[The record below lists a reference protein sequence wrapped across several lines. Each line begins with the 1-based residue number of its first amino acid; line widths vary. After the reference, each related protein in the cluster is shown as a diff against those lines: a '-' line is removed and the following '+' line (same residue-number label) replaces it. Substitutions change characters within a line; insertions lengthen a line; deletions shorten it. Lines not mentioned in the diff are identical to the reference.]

1 MTHYS
6 YSVQKDGYAFGYL
19 HENDIIHS
27 INGELVTTPKQFVSA
42 MKSATAPLIHVVIA
56 RMATFAFTNVV
67 SPAMT
72 PDSCHQRN
80 TRIKSPAMSPVSV
93 AAAISQMSAVDTQIN
108 LLNMSISPKQRKSI
122 DKPLLGLVQDTSTQ
136 KSPISNA
143 QVEF

>member
-42 MKSATAPLIHVVIA
+42 MKSAMTPLIHVVIA
-56 RMATFAFTNVV
+56 RMATFAFANVV
-67 SPAMT
+67 SPAMS
-72 PDSCHQRN
+72 PKSCHQRN
-80 TRIKSPAMSPVSV
+80 TRVLSPAMSPKSV
-93 AAAISQMSAVDTQIN
+93 AATISQMSAVDTPIN
-108 LLNMSISPKQRKSI
+108 LLNNMSISPKQRKS
-122 DKPLLGLVQDTSTQ
+122 T
-136 KSPISNA
+136 A